1 MKRLLR
7 NRKAVSPVVS
17 AVIMILIATIGMSVL
32 FAFFVNYA
40 RDFQEGS
47 GSAVLESMVIE
58 DVWFK
63 SSSNI
68 EIWVYNIGKVNFTI
82 SNVYIN
88 GFKVTIEEI
97 TGTSG
102 TVEVEGHESLTV
114 NPTMSGLPLMFEGDN
129 VRYVLKLVTTRGS
142 SIEGSYYWE

>member
-17 AVIMILIATIGMSVL
+17 AVIMILIVTIGMSVL

-40 RDFQEGS
+40 RDFQANS

-63 SSSNI
+63 SSSTI
-68 EIWVYNIGKVNFTI
+68 DISVYNVGKVNFTI
-82 SNVYIN
+82 SSVYIN
-88 GFKVTIEEI
+88 DFRVAAID
-97 TGTSG
+97 GTSG
-102 TVEVEGHESLTV
+102 TVNVEGHGNFNVTYV
-114 NPTMSGLPLMFEGDN
+114 TMADE
-129 VRYVLKLVTTRGS
+129 RYVLKLVTTRGS
-142 SIEGSYYWE
+142 TIEGSYYRK

>member
-1 MKRLLR
+1 MRRFLR

-17 AVIMILIATIGMSVL
+17 AVIMILIVIIGMSVL

-40 RDFQEGS
+40 RDFQAGS

-63 SSSNI
+63 SSSAI
-68 EIWVYNIGKVNFTI
+68 DISVYNVGKVNFTI
-82 SNVYIN
+82 NSVYIN
-88 GFKVTIEEI
+88 DVRVAINGKIN
-97 TGTSG
+97 GMSD
-102 TVEVEGHESLTV
+102 TVKVEGHGNFIV
-114 NPTMSGLPLMFEGDN
+114 RGLSSMAKGDN

-142 SIEGSYYWE
+142 AIEGSYYWE